1 MERIK
6 EFSALSEALLSKD
19 SMINVTKAS
28 RCILME
34 RLNSVE
40 CFDKEIL
47 QIVKKLASLYTPRID
62 IEITSTQLIKKN
74 FPFQN
79 KEMLKNKKVLSCGVI
94 GLLGLCLSACNS
106 EALDK
111 ISFLGL
117 NSARLLGC
125 ILVGGATFAVKSFLD
140 HQDKPCIKTEYKI
153 KQKVEDIIIEL
164 DDEFDC
170 LKRLLYHN
178 QLENQYSS
186 ILQWIQNLWVEVE
199 SDNEIRKDISK
210 LLTKINY
217 EFIEYDSNLSEY
229 FDFNKTA
236 DVDKLTTTRPALR
249 NVNTGEIVERGHVII
264 PM

>member
-6 EFSALSEALLSKD
+6 EFSTLSEALLSKD
-19 SMINVTKAS
+19 PMINVAKAS

-47 QIVKKLASLYTPRID
+47 QIVKKLALGYTPRID
-62 IEITSTQLIKKN
+62 IEITSTQFAKKDS
-74 FPFQN
+74 PIQN
-79 KEMLKNKKVLSCGVI
+79 KEILKNKKVLSCGVI

-111 ISFLGL
+111 ITILGL
-117 NSARLLGC
+117 SGARLLGC
-125 ILVGGATFAVKSFLD
+125 MFVGGATFAVKSFLD
-140 HQDKPCIKTEYKI
+140 HQNTFSIEAEYKVT
-153 KQKVEDIIIEL
+153 QKVEDIIIEL
-164 DDEFDC
+164 DDTFDC

-178 QLENQYSS
+178 QLENQYAP
-186 ILQWIQNLWVEVE
+186 ILQWIQNLWAE
-199 SDNEIRKDISK
+199 SDNEIQKDISK

-229 FDFNKTA
+229 FDSNKTA
-236 DVDKLTTTRPALR
+236 DVDKPMTTRPALR
-249 NVNTGEIVERGHVII
+249 NKNSGEIVERGYVII
-264 PM
+264 PL